1 MSKVV
6 LITGSSTGIGKET
19 AKYFASRDWNV
30 VATMRSPEKCPKEL
44 LDAKNV
50 DVARVDVLDID
61 SIRDAIKCA
70 VKKHGRI
77 DVIVNNAGYSLSGEL
92 ESSTRE
98 QIERQIKTNLT
109 GLIAMTK
116 EIIPIF
122 RSQGGGMIIN
132 LSSVGGRVAIP
143 RFSVYAATKWGV
155 EGFSESLYNELR
167 PYNIAVKIIEPGFIE
182 TDFYRRSMD
191 VAGSDRSAG
200 LYAERSA
207 RTRTGSPPIVV
218 ARTIFKAAS
227 SQSRRLRYGS
237 GKMSTTAL
245 LLRRLLPEALF
256 LPLVSRMSRR
266 M

>member
-6 LITGSSTGIGKET
+6 LITGSSTGIGRET
-19 AKYFASRDWNV
+19 AEYFASRDWTV

-50 DVARVDVLDID
+50 DVARLDVLDID
-61 SIRDAIKCA
+61 SIRVAVKFA

-77 DVIVNNAGYSLSGEL
+77 DVVVNNAGYSLAGDL

-98 QIERQIKTNLT
+98 QIERQIRTNLI
-109 GLIAMTK
+109 GLISVTK
-116 EIIPIF
+116 EVIPIF

-132 LSSVGGRVAIP
+132 VSSVGGRVAIP
-143 RFSVYAATKWGV
+143 RFSVYAATKWGI
-155 EGFSESLYNELR
+155 EGFSESLYHEVK
-167 PYNIAVKIIEPGFIE
+167 PYDIAIKIVEPGFIE
-182 TDFYRRSMD
+182 TDFYTRSMD
-191 VAGSDRSAG
+191 HAGSDKSAG
-200 LYAERSA
+200 LNSENSA
-207 RTRTGSPPIVV
+207 RERTGSPPIVV

-227 SQSRRLRYGS
+227 SRSRKLRYSS

-245 LLRRLLPEALF
+245 LLRRLLPDALF
-256 LPLVSRMSRR
+256 LPLVSRMAKR